1 MGGVGTSIIGRP
13 RRLPSR
19 HPHASRYTLDCEE
32 PVKASTLSRARRFTH
47 NRDATSRRA
56 RDGGDDARPLCVR
69 FASPWRDVSR
79 GAHPGQDEGERLM
92 ERPGVITAEGAQ
104 RARSPYRG
112 NPSRTFWRSAVTG
125 RTVETLDSLYSK
137 KFEIGAD
144 DRIATAGSCF
154 AQHIARNMR
163 ANGYSVIDTEPAPP
177 WMGAQT
183 AAAYGFGVYSARF
196 GNLYYM
202 RQLLQLAREAMQ
214 GEEPQDVI
222 WVKGDRFFD
231 ALRPSV
237 EPQGHASPELVVE
250 HRRQHIERVRAM
262 FEQVDVFVYT
272 LGLTEGWVS
281 TEFGTAYPTAPG
293 TIAGDFDPDRYAFK
307 NFTFTEILQDFLAFR
322 ILLREVRPNVRFLL
336 TVSPVSLA
344 ATATGEHVLKATV
357 YSKSVLRA
365 VAGELADT
373 YDDVDYF
380 PSYEIIAGPAT
391 DGRFFDETRR
401 DVTAEGVAHVMSA
414 FFAQHPKRHDAT
426 AERTVDAE
434 DIEGVMCEDVLLE
447 AFGE

>member
-1 MGGVGTSIIGRP
+1 MT
-13 RRLPSR
+13 
-19 HPHASRYTLDCEE
+19 AQDTTL
-32 PVKASTLSRARRFTH
+32 R
-47 NRDATSRRA
+47 
-56 RDGGDDARPLCVR
+56 
-69 FASPWRDVSR
+69 R
-79 GAHPGQDEGERLM
+79 GADG
-92 ERPGVITAEGAQ
+92 T
-104 RARSPYRG
+104 RSPYRG
-112 NPSRTFWRSAVTG
+112 NPARTFWRSAVTG
-125 RTVETLDSLYSK
+125 RTVEALDDLYSR
-137 KFEIGAD
+137 KFEIAPG
-144 DRIATAGSCF
+144 DRVATAGSCF

-177 WMGAQT
+177 WMGAKT

-202 RQLLQLAREAMQ
+202 RQLLQLAREALQ
-214 GEEPQDVI
+214 GEEPKDTV
-222 WVKGDRFFD
+222 WAKGDRYFD

-237 EPQGHASPELVVE
+237 EPFGHATPALVIE

-293 TIAGDFDPDRYAFK
+293 TIAGDFDPERYAFK
-307 NFTFTEILQDFLAFR
+307 NYTYTEIRQDFLAFR
-322 ILLREVRPNVRFLL
+322 AMLKQLRPNVRFLL

-373 YDDVDYF
+373 FADIDYF

-401 DVTAEGVAHVMSA
+401 DVTAEGVAHVMTT
-414 FFAQHPKRHDAT
+414 FFKHHPKRQDAA
-426 AERTVDAE
+426 AEPTVEAE